1 MILLLER
8 QRQEECAF
16 EISLVYSEFED
27 SLGYIG
33 RSCILEREREPRC
46 PNFVYSASNCTPLM
60 ESRKTRKFPEIL
72 MEEKQN
78 EAWGKGVPAIPSS
91 CELHAILMAYVHTTC
106 IVPSCHSSP
115 STLSPAFGHHLNLQQ
130 QGTSYS

>member
-33 RSCILEREREPRC
+33 RSCILERERAQMSKLCVFCISLHPTDGVKKDQKVSGDL
-46 PNFVYSASNCTPLM
+46 NGG
-60 ESRKTRKFPEIL
+60 
-72 MEEKQN
+72 
-78 EAWGKGVPAIPSS
+78 EAK
-91 CELHAILMAYVHTTC
+91 
-106 IVPSCHSSP
+106 
-115 STLSPAFGHHLNLQQ
+115 
-130 QGTSYS
+130 